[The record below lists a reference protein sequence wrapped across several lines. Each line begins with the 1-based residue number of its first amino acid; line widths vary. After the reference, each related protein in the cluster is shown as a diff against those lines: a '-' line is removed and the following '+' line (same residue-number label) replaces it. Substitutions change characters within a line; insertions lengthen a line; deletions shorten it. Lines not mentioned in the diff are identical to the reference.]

1 MRTIVDQIRD
11 YSAYHRDGRN
21 KITHFIG
28 VPLIIYALLVALG
41 WFRFVAPELLPFPL
55 TAATL
60 FLLGVTIYY
69 AKLDLGLALG
79 QLPFSL
85 ALLYAAEQTSTL
97 PFRTS
102 VTTCGVA
109 FVGGWIIQLIGHAFE
124 GRRPALV
131 DNLLQVFNAPLFLLV
146 EVLFSLG
153 LRQSLRAQ
161 VGEHIAPR

>member
-21 KITHFIG
+21 KISHFIG
-28 VPLIIYALLVALG
+28 VPLIIYALFVALG

-79 QLPFSL
+79 QLPFTL
-85 ALLYAAEQTSTL
+85 ALLYAAEQTSIL

-102 VTTCGVA
+102 VATCGA
-109 FVGGWIIQLIGHAFE
+109 TFVGGWIIQLIGHAFE

-161 VGEHIAPR
+161 VGELHGAD